1 MSNLKYKVG
10 DLVLQYGGEYKRSIA
25 LLGMITSI
33 SKGISMTA
41 EETDIYLV
49 QIYTEEG
56 TRNYKFERDVIYF
69 MREDYLQYLH
79 DREQDGSR

>member
-10 DLVLQYGGEYKRSIA
+10 DLVLQYGGEYKRSTA
-25 LLGMITSI
+25 FLGMITGI
-33 SKGISMTA
+33 SKGTSMTA

-49 QIYTEEG
+49 QVYTEEG
-56 TRNYKFERDVIYF
+56 TRNYKLERDTIYF
-69 MREDYLQYLH
+69 MREGYLQYLH